1 MELVW
6 ENAPE
11 FNFGYFVDDREWRI
25 FAMKRD
31 ADGQLL
37 DTLLF
42 QHRATTYLD
51 RAYIVTVLNRLAVY
65 IHHILLGVKM
75 VSHKRRLEIINQLLD
90 IVKRRKAAMAEEQA
104 LPRSTNTNSS
114 RSKRSTNSTEK
125 SSPVKA
131 IKSAS
136 KENQPPNKHSGYNP
150 KQCSAVE
157 DVS

>member
-11 FNFGYFVDDREWRI
+11 FNFGYFVGDREWKI

-31 ADGQLL
+31 PNGQLL

-75 VSHKRRLEIINQLLD
+75 VSHKRRLDIINQLLD
-90 IVKRRKAAMAEEQA
+90 IVKRRKAAMAEKQA

-114 RSKRSTNSTEK
+114 RSKRSTKSVKK
-125 SSPVKA
+125 SSAFKA
-131 IKSAS
+131 VKSAS
-136 KENQPPNKHSGYNP
+136 KENQPPNKPSGYNA
-150 KQCSAVE
+150 KQYSVVE